1 VVPLL
6 ARLPGRD
13 GVGRSPLP
21 LVWLAVAL
29 AAAVTLAGLAGL
41 GLAVVV
47 VQTLDPTGGLGTGRS
62 LALAGRLWLL
72 AQGGELDLG
81 GGPLVV
87 APLLL
92 TLGIAWGLSRAG
104 RVLARLRDLDSA
116 SSAAGATGL
125 VVAVHLLLTVVLA
138 LVVDDRAAQVGM
150 LRTFAGAAVL
160 AAVAVGWGVSRESGL
175 LDGALDRL
183 PGAPRPLL
191 RGVLAGLL
199 TALAL
204 CTGVVAVAVAADAH
218 GYATLSGS
226 LGGAAAGALGLLV
239 LGVLLLPN
247 AAAAVLGLAAG
258 PGFSVGSGTLVS
270 VHGVTLGAVPALP
283 LLAALPDTQAVPL
296 IAFASQAIPAIA
308 GLVAGRTV
316 GRWFGDEDGGSVV
329 AGLTGLLA
337 GVLLGVTSGVL
348 VWVAGGSLG
357 DGALAQV
364 GAPAF
369 ATGIAVAAQSGI
381 AAAIGAT
388 VARWRS
394 LG

>member
-1 VVPLL
+1 ML
-6 ARLPGRD
+6 ARLPRRSGA
-13 GVGRSPLP
+13 VHSPLP
-21 LVWLAVAL
+21 LLWLAMAAGVA
-29 AAAVTLAGLAGL
+29 VSVAGLAGL
-41 GLAVVV
+41 GLALVV
-47 VQTLDPTGGLGTGRS
+47 VQTLDPAGGLGTGES

-72 AQGGELDLG
+72 AQGGELEIG
-81 GGPLVV
+81 AGPLVL

-104 RVLARLRDLDSA
+104 RVLARLQDLDSA
-116 SSAAGATGL
+116 RAAAGVTGL
-125 VVAVHLLLTVVLA
+125 VVAVHAVLTVVLA
-138 LVVDDRAAQVGM
+138 LVVTSPGAQVGM
-150 LRTFAGAAVL
+150 LRTVAGAAVL
-160 AAVAVGWGVSRESGL
+160 AAVAVGWGVGRESGL
-175 LDGALDRL
+175 LDASLDRL

-204 CTGVVAVAVAADAH
+204 CTAVVAVSVVADAH

-226 LGGAAAGALGLLV
+226 LGGAAAGALGLLGI
-239 LGVLLLPN
+239 GVLLLPN

-329 AGLTGLLA
+329 AGLTGVLA
-337 GVLLGVTSGVL
+337 GVLLGVVSGVL
-348 VWVAGGSLG
+348 VWMAGGSLG
-357 DGALAQV
+357 DGALAEV

-381 AAAIGAT
+381 AAAVAAT

-394 LG
+394 LS

>member
-1 VVPLL
+1 VVSLL
-6 ARLPGRD
+6 ARLPRRD
-13 GVGRSPLP
+13 GTGHPPLP
-21 LVWLAVAL
+21 LGWLVV
-29 AAAVTLAGLAGL
+29 AAAVAVDLAGMAGL
-41 GLAVVV
+41 SLALVV
-47 VQTLDPTGGLGTGRS
+47 VQTLDPAGGLGTGAS
-62 LALAGRLWLL
+62 IALAGRLWLL
-72 AQGGELDLG
+72 AQGGELDVG
-81 GGPLVV
+81 AGPLVL

-92 TLGIAWGLSRAG
+92 TLAIAWGLARAG
-104 RVLARLRDLDSA
+104 RGLARLLDLSRRGD
-116 SSAAGATGL
+116 AARATGL
-125 VVAVHLLLTVVLA
+125 VVVVHVLLTLVLG
-138 LVVDDRAAQVGM
+138 LVLDAPGAEVGM
-150 LRTFAGAAVL
+150 LRTVAGAAVL
-160 AAVAVGWGVSRESGL
+160 GMVAVGWGVCRESGL
-175 LDGALDRL
+175 LDAGLDRL

-204 CTGVVAVAVAADAH
+204 CSAVVAVALASDAR

-226 LGGAAAGALGLLV
+226 LGGAAAGALGLLG
-239 LGVLLLPN
+239 LAVLLLPN

-258 PGFSVGSGTLVS
+258 PGFFVGSGTLVS

-308 GLVAGRTV
+308 GLVAGWTV

-329 AGLTGLLA
+329 AGLTGVLA
-337 GVLLGVTSGVL
+337 GVLLGVAGAVL
-348 VWVAGGSLG
+348 VWIAGGSLG

-364 GAPAF
+364 GAPAL

-381 AAAIGAT
+381 AAAIAAA
-388 VARWRS
+388 VARWRA

>member
-1 VVPLL
+1 V
-6 ARLPGRD
+6 AA
-13 GVGRSPLP
+13 GV
-21 LVWLAVAL
+21 AVS
-29 AAAVTLAGLAGL
+29 VAGLAGL
-41 GLAVVV
+41 GLALVV
-47 VQTLDPTGGLGTGRS
+47 VQTLDPTGGLGTGAS

-72 AQGGELDLG
+72 AQGGELDIG
-81 GGPLVV
+81 SGPLVL

-104 RVLARLRDLDSA
+104 RVLARLQDLDSA
-116 SSAAGATGL
+116 REVARATGVL
-125 VVAVHLLLTVVLA
+125 VVVHVLLTVVLGLA
-138 LVVDDRAAQVGM
+138 VDGPGAHVGL
-150 LRTFAGAAVL
+150 LRTVAGAAVL
-160 AAVAVGWGVSRESGL
+160 GVVAVGWGAGRESGA
-175 LDGALDRL
+175 LDATLDRL

-191 RGVLAGLL
+191 RGVLTGTL

-204 CTGVVAVAVAADAH
+204 CVAVVAVAVASDAH

-226 LGGAAAGALGLLV
+226 LGGAAAGALGLLG
-239 LGVLLLPN
+239 LEVLLLPN

-258 PGFSVGSGTLVS
+258 PGFSVGVGTLVS

-296 IAFASQAIPAIA
+296 IAFVSQAIPAVA

-337 GVLLGVTSGVL
+337 GVLLGVVSGLL

-357 DGALAQV
+357 NGALADV
-364 GAPAF
+364 GAPAL

-381 AAAIGAT
+381 AAAIAAT

>member
-1 VVPLL
+1 VVSLL
-6 ARLPGRD
+6 ARLPR
-13 GVGRSPLP
+13 RSRAEHSPLS
-21 LVWLAVAL
+21 LVWLAVAGAL
-29 AAAVTLAGLAGL
+29 AVTVAGLAGL
-41 GLAVVV
+41 GLALVV
-47 VQTLDPTGGLGTGRS
+47 VQTLDPTGGLGTGES
-62 LALAGRLWLL
+62 LALGGRLWLL
-72 AQGGELDLG
+72 AQGGDLDIG
-81 GGPLVV
+81 GGPLVL

-104 RVLARLRDLDSA
+104 RALVRLQDLDSA
-116 SSAAGATGL
+116 RDAARATGL
-125 VVAVHLLLTVVLA
+125 VVAAHVLLTLVLA
-138 LVVDDRAAQVGM
+138 MAVTAPGADVGV
-150 LRTFAGAAVL
+150 LRTVMGAGVL
-160 AAVAVGWGVSRESGL
+160 GVLAVGWGVGRESGV

-191 RGVLAGLL
+191 RGVLAGFL

-204 CTGVVAVAVAADAH
+204 CIVVIAIAVAADAH
-218 GYATLSGS
+218 GYAALSGS
-226 LGGAAAGALGLLV
+226 LGGAAAGALGLLG
-239 LGVLLLPN
+239 LEVLLLPN

-258 PGFSVGSGTLVS
+258 PGFSVGAGTLVS

-316 GRWFGDEDGGSVV
+316 GRWFGDEDGGSLV

-337 GVLLGVTSGVL
+337 GVLLGVVSGL
-348 VWVAGGSLG
+348 FVWAGGGSLG
-357 DGALAQV
+357 NGALAEV
-364 GAPAF
+364 GAPALGT
-369 ATGIAVAAQSGI
+369 AIAVAAQSGI
-381 AAAIGAT
+381 AAALAAS

>member
-1 VVPLL
+1 VVSLL
-6 ARLPGRD
+6 ARLPRRG
-13 GVGRSPLP
+13 GAGHAP
-21 LVWLAVAL
+21 LVWLAG
-29 AAAVTLAGLAGL
+29 AAAVAVTVAGLAGL

-47 VQTLDPTGGLGTGRS
+47 VQTLDPAGGLGTGQS

-72 AQGGELDLG
+72 AQGGELDIG
-81 GGPLVV
+81 GGPLVL

-104 RVLARLRDLDSA
+104 RVLASLRDLDSA
-116 SSAAGATGL
+116 RSAAGATGL
-125 VVAVHLLLTVVLA
+125 VVAVHVLLTVVLA
-138 LVVDDRAAQVGM
+138 LVIDDPAAQVGM
-150 LRTFAGAAVL
+150 LRSVAGATVL

-175 LDGALDRL
+175 LDAALDRM

-204 CTGVVAVAVAADAH
+204 CTAVVAVAVAADAH

-226 LGGAAAGALGLLV
+226 LGGAAAGALGLLL

-258 PGFSVGSGTLVS
+258 PGFSIGSGTLVS

-296 IAFASQAIPAIA
+296 IAFASQAIPAVA

-337 GVLLGVTSGVL
+337 GVLLGLSCGLL
-348 VWVAGGSLG
+348 VWIAGGSLG
-357 DGALAQV
+357 DGALAEV

-369 ATGIAVAAQSGI
+369 ATAIAVAAQSGI
-381 AAAIGAT
+381 AAAIAAT

>member
-1 VVPLL
+1 VVSLL
-6 ARLPGRD
+6 ARLPRRG
-13 GVGRSPLP
+13 GGGHVPLP
-21 LVWLAVAL
+21 LVWLAVA
-29 AAAVTLAGLAGL
+29 AGVAVTAAGLAGL
-41 GLAVVV
+41 WLALVV
-47 VQTLDPTGGLGTGRS
+47 VQTLDPTGGLGTGQS
-62 LALAGRLWLL
+62 LALAVRLWLL
-72 AQGGELDLG
+72 AQGGELDVG
-81 GGPLVV
+81 AGPLVL

-104 RVLARLRDLDSA
+104 RVLARLKDLDSGPA
-116 SSAAGATGL
+116 AAGATGL
-125 VVAVHLLLTVVLA
+125 VVAVHVLLTVVLA
-138 LVVDDRAAQVGM
+138 LVVDDPSARVGL
-150 LRTFAGAAVL
+150 LRTVAGAAVL
-160 AAVAVGWGVSRESGL
+160 AAAAIGWGVSRESGL
-175 LDGALDRL
+175 LDAALDRL
-183 PGAPRPLL
+183 PGTPRPVL

-204 CTGVVAVAVAADAH
+204 CTAVVAVAVAADAH

-226 LGGAAAGALGLLV
+226 LGGAAAGALGLLG
-239 LGVLLLPN
+239 LSVLLLPN

-270 VHGVTLGAVPALP
+270 VHGVTLGSVPALP

-296 IAFASQAIPAIA
+296 IAFASQAIPALA

-316 GRWFGDEDGGSVV
+316 GRWFGNEDGGSVV
-329 AGLTGLLA
+329 AGLTGVLA
-337 GVLLGVTSGVL
+337 GVLLGVVSGVL

-357 DGALAQV
+357 DGALAEV

-381 AAAIGAT
+381 ASAVAAT

>member
-1 VVPLL
+1 V
-6 ARLPGRD
+6 
-13 GVGRSPLP
+13 
-21 LVWLAVAL
+21 
-29 AAAVTLAGLAGL
+29 
-41 GLAVVV
+41 
-47 VQTLDPTGGLGTGRS
+47 
-62 LALAGRLWLL
+62 
-72 AQGGELDLG
+72 G
-81 GGPLVV
+81 GG
-87 APLLL
+87 A
-92 TLGIAWGLSRAG
+92 
-104 RVLARLRDLDSA
+104 
-116 SSAAGATGL
+116 
-125 VVAVHLLLTVVLA
+125 
-138 LVVDDRAAQVGM
+138 
-150 LRTFAGAAVL
+150 
-160 AAVAVGWGVSRESGL
+160 SRESGVL
-175 LDGALDRL
+175 EAMLDRL
-183 PGAPRPLL
+183 PGTPRPLF

-204 CTGVVAVAVAADAH
+204 CTAVVAVAVASDAH

-226 LGGAAAGALGLLV
+226 LGGAAAGALGLLG
-239 LGVLLLPN
+239 LEVLLLPN

-258 PGFSVGSGTLVS
+258 PGFSVGAGTLVS

-296 IAFASQAIPAIA
+296 IAFVSQAIPALA

-337 GVLLGVTSGVL
+337 GVLLGVVSGLL

-357 DGALAQV
+357 DGALAEV
-364 GAPAF
+364 GAPAL

-381 AAAIGAT
+381 AAAIAAT